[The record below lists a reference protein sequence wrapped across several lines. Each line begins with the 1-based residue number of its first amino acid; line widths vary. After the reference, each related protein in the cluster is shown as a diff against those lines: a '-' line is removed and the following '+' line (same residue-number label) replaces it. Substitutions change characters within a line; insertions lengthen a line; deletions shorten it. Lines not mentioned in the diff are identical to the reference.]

1 MKLRNKFSVGVG
13 LLVATVL
20 FTGCSQDANGVIL
33 YGTEQQIDQA
43 LTEQSKDVLSTDNYH
58 VKMVT
63 VGEQNAMV
71 MNKTMAQS
79 LLEKELLRKVDE
91 GNNTTPIDALPQIT
105 SDAGVYFAKTETA
118 NLNIGPN
125 KLTYQG
131 NVIIGDGRS
140 YADLFVI
147 VDDAAWDQVE
157 GTAKKVSVWGY
168 DKDPKNE
175 IGTFDVETE
184 QLIHMKEQNKRK

>member
-1 MKLRNKFSVGVG
+1 MNLRNKFSLGVS

-43 LTEQSKDVLSTDNYH
+43 LTKQSKDVIATDNYN
-58 VKMVT
+58 VKMVSA
-63 VGEQNAMV
+63 GEQNAMV
-71 MNKTMAQS
+71 MNKTTAQS

-105 SDAGVYFAKTETA
+105 SDAGVYFAKNETA
-118 NLNIGPN
+118 NLTVGPN

-147 VDDAAWDQVE
+147 VDDATWEQVE
-157 GTAKKVSVWGY
+157 GTTKKVSVWGY
-168 DKDPKNE
+168 NKDPKNE
-175 IGTFDVETE
+175 MGTFNVETE
-184 QLIHMKEQNKRK
+184 QLVHMKEMDTKK